1 MMLFLFKKDLL
12 EQLLVEQNNLKQTFS
27 LNQRLLEYNI
37 SLNLTNN
44 SVVLKNNFCTKLA
57 LS

>member
-1 MMLFLFKKDLL
+1 MLFLFKKDLL
-12 EQLLVEQNNLKQTFS
+12 EQLLVEQNKLKQTFS

-44 SVVLKNNFCTKLA
+44 SVVSKNNFCTKLA